1 MRGVKYESVY
11 KIAETM
17 FFCSYVKKI
26 PSRIPR
32 NLRETKK
39 KAPELSFERLSY
51 LRSLIPKYMTK
62 DFLSFCSLRHQRP

>member
-32 NLRETKK
+32 NMRETKK
-39 KAPELSFERLSY
+39 RRPNF
-51 LRSLIPKYMTK
+51 RSSASVI
-62 DFLSFCSLRHQRP
+62 